1 MTALS
6 PRKHPPGLAR
16 LPTRMLN
23 FIAAIVIAAG
33 LIAPL
38 RRIIVL
44 FAFLVANG
52 AGLRKIRT
60 RAR

>member
-16 LPTRMLN
+16 PHPRHRSIVAQALRYLGAVEV
-23 FIAAIVIAAG
+23 AASVF
-33 LIAPL
+33 
-38 RRIIVL
+38 L

-52 AGLRKIRT
+52 TGLQKIRT
-60 RAR
+60 SAR